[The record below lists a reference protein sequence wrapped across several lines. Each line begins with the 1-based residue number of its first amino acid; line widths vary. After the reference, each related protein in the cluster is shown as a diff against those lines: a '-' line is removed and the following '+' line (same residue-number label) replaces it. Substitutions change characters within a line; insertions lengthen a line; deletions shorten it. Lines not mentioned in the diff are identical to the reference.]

1 MRLYSGPL
9 SLFSGKVRIALD
21 EKGIAYELVSV
32 PFSRAGYE
40 PKHPDVLALN
50 PKAQVPVMVDGD
62 LSLFDSTLI
71 LEYLE
76 DKHPTPPLYPR
87 DVAERARCR
96 QLEAAADEILFPHVL
111 DLIREVFY
119 KPTGAGRDEA
129 LVAKARAGIAAHYD
143 GLERRG
149 GDAYLCG
156 AFTVADIGYFLT
168 ITFATSLGAPLGEGH
183 PRLRAWYERVQA
195 RPAATKEL
203 GGLIAA
209 SERVA
214 AAA

>member
-21 EKGIAYELVSV
+21 EKGVAYELVSV

-62 LSLFDSTLI
+62 VSVFDSTLI

-76 DKHPTPPLYPR
+76 DEYPAPPLYPR

-129 LVAKARAGIAAHYD
+129 LVARARAGIAAHYD
-143 GLERRG
+143 QLERRV

-156 AFTVADIGYFLT
+156 DFTVADVGYFLT
-168 ITFATSLGAPLGEGH
+168 ITFATSLGAGLGDAH
-183 PRLRAWYERVQA
+183 PRLRAWYERVQS
-195 RPAATKEL
+195 RPAVAKEL
-203 GGLIAA
+203 VGLVAA

>member
-1 MRLYSGPL
+1 
-9 SLFSGKVRIALD
+9 VRIALD

-40 PKHPDVLALN
+40 PKHPDVLAMN

-62 LSLFDSTLI
+62 LSVFDSTLI

-76 DKHPTPPLYPR
+76 DKYPTPPLHPR

-119 KPTGAGRDEA
+119 KPTGGGRDEE
-129 LVAKARAGIAAHYD
+129 LTAKARAAIAAHYD
-143 GLERRG
+143 GLERRVR
-149 GDAYLCG
+149 DAYLCET
-156 AFTVADIGYFLT
+156 FTVADIGYFMT
-168 ITFATSLGAPLGEGH
+168 ITFATSLGAALGDGH

-195 RPAATKEL
+195 RPAVTKEL
-203 GGLIAA
+203 AGLAAA
-209 SERVA
+209 SARVA